1 MSAGFS
7 VLGLPTKEFGSKQG
21 GLAAASRKLL
31 SKTDSMLLLR
41 HDSTWIPVSGSR
53 VVNPK
58 PSKQTHSL
66 I

>member
-7 VLGLPTKEFGSKQG
+7 VLGLPRKEFGSKEA
-21 GLAAASRKLL
+21 GLPAASRKLL
-31 SKTDSMLLLR
+31 SKTDPMLLLR
-41 HDSTWIPVSGSR
+41 HDSTSIPVSGSR

-58 PSKQTHSL
+58 PPKQTHSL